1 MAEQSQ
7 KIILLVEDDQFL
19 SVLLKNRL
27 VQEGF
32 NVLLAVTGD
41 EALKILETNKP
52 NLILMDIILPAKSG
66 FETMESIMADP
77 KYGRVPVMIISNL
90 GQDSDIARGKQLGAI
105 EYFVKAQIS
114 IDEMVIKIKE
124 FLSRLST

>member
-1 MAEQSQ
+1 MAEQAQ

-66 FETMESIMADP
+66 FETMEAIIADP
-77 KYGRVPVMIISNL
+77 KYGRVPIMIISNL
-90 GQDSDIARGKQLGAI
+90 GQDSDIARGKQLGAV
-105 EYFVKAQIS
+105 EYFVKAQIF
-114 IDEMVIKIKE
+114 KLPGNRPKYTRT
-124 FLSRLST
+124 FG